1 MDRDMDEYDVQIQ
14 DGKQIVIDYIQKER
28 PDFATRINA
37 LVWIK
42 SSDDKGPGFHRLVI
56 YIGKERHSI
65 KFYQTELEDA
75 TGTPGGDQPPKK
87 RIDAFFK
94 ML

>member
-1 MDRDMDEYDVQIQ
+1 MKIRALAGET
-14 DGKQIVIDYIQKER
+14 
-28 PDFATRINA
+28 TRS
-37 LVWIK
+37 WRRWRRRSGGGG
-42 SSDDKGPGFHRLVI
+42 SSEEQGPGFNRLVI
-56 YIGKERHSI
+56 HIGKKRHSI

-75 TGTPGGDQPPKK
+75 TGTPGGDRQLKR

>member
-1 MDRDMDEYDVQIQ
+1 MDEYDLQIQ
-14 DGKQIVIDYIQKER
+14 DGKQIVTDYIQKER
-28 PDFATRINA
+28 PDFAKRMNA
-37 LVWIK
+37 LVCII

-56 YIGKERHSI
+56 YIGKKRYSI

-75 TGTPGGDQPPKK
+75 TGTPGGNRQLKR